1 MSIARIILITLLI
14 SLGIVVLALFNLE
27 SDSSTQD
34 GDDPAVASGRPAAK
48 PEKPAATAA
57 TPPPPPSDEDL
68 LAPDEMV
75 DDEQVEKEQIAEAM
89 AQLNNS
95 NQEERVEAVEQL
107 GAYPNPETEA
117 TLGQLL
123 TTDASPEVRNAAALS
138 LGSLDEP
145 TEATVAALMAAL
157 EDQNEDVRF
166 SSLSTLEDYLLGQEE
181 DSPNYR
187 RIKDGLRLKAGSR
200 SVPDELKE
208 SINEV
213 LRDQESMAVPEA
225 VPEAEP
231 DN

>member
-27 SDSSTQD
+27 SDTAGQD
-34 GDDPAVASGRPAAK
+34 GDEPAVASSRPVAK
-48 PEKPAATAA
+48 PEKPAGTIA

-68 LAPDEMV
+68 MAPDEIV

-145 TEATVAALMAAL
+145 SEATLAALMAAL

-166 SSLSTLEDYLLGQEE
+166 SALSTLEDYLLGQEE

-213 LRDQESMAVPEA
+213 LRDQESMAAPEA
-225 VPEAEP
+225 APEAEP

>member
-27 SDSSTQD
+27 SDTTAQD
-34 GDDPAVASGRPAAK
+34 GDEPAVASSRPAAK
-48 PEKPAATAA
+48 PEKPAGTVA

-68 LAPDEMV
+68 MAPDEMV

-145 TEATVAALMAAL
+145 SEATLAALMAAL

-166 SSLSTLEDYLLGQEE
+166 SALSTLEDYFLGQEE

-213 LRDQESMAVPEA
+213 LRDQESMAAPEA

>member
-166 SSLSTLEDYLLGQEE
+166 SALSTLEDYLLGQEE

>member
-27 SDSSTQD
+27 SDSTTQD
-34 GDDPAVASGRPAAK
+34 GDDPAVASSRPAGK

-145 TEATVAALMAAL
+145 SEATLSALMAAL

-166 SSLSTLEDYLLGQEE
+166 SALSTLEDYLLGQEE

>member
-27 SDSSTQD
+27 SDSTTQD

>member
-27 SDSSTQD
+27 SDTAGQD
-34 GDDPAVASGRPAAK
+34 GDEPAVASSRPAAK
-48 PEKPAATAA
+48 PEKPAGTVA

-68 LAPDEMV
+68 MAPDEMV

-145 TEATVAALMAAL
+145 SEATLAALMAAL

-166 SSLSTLEDYLLGQEE
+166 SALSTLEDYLLGQEE

-200 SVPDELKE
+200 RVPDELKE

-213 LRDQESMAVPEA
+213 LRDQESMAAPEA
-225 VPEAEP
+225 APEVEP

>member
-34 GDDPAVASGRPAAK
+34 GDEPAVASSRPAAK
-48 PEKPAATAA
+48 PEKPAATAV
-57 TPPPPPSDEDL
+57 TQPPPPSDEDL

-89 AQLNNS
+89 AQLNNN

-145 TEATVAALMAAL
+145 SEATLSALMAAL

-166 SSLSTLEDYLLGQEE
+166 SALSTLEDYLLGQEE

-187 RIKDGLRLKAGSR
+187 RIKEGLRLKAGSR

>member
-34 GDDPAVASGRPAAK
+34 GDDPAVATGRPAAK

-166 SSLSTLEDYLLGQEE
+166 SALSTLEDYLLGQEE

>member
-57 TPPPPPSDEDL
+57 TPPPPPSAEDL

-166 SSLSTLEDYLLGQEE
+166 SALSTLEDYLLGQEE

>member
-27 SDSSTQD
+27 SDSTTQD

-166 SSLSTLEDYLLGQEE
+166 SALSTLEDYLLGQEE